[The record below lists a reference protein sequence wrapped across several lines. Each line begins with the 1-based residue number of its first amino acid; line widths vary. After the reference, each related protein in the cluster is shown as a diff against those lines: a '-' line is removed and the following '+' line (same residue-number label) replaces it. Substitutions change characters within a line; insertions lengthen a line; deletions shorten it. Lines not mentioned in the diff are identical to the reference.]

1 MKIDGSIQP
10 PASVPFHIA
19 KAYGLKATTPVRPV
33 QPAVPATPAEPVR
46 VGDERAGRLSEAGQ
60 RLVGGI
66 VPGKIDFSGAQPAP
80 SASLSIYRH
89 PADKNAAATGVSLG
103 RSVDVSG

>member
-10 PASVPFHIA
+10 PASLPFHIA
-19 KAYGLKATTPVRPV
+19 KAYGLKATAPAQPV
-33 QPAVPATPAEPVR
+33 QPAAPAEPVR
-46 VGDERAGRLSEAGQ
+46 GGDERAGRLSEAGR
-60 RLVGGI
+60 RLVGGV